1 MGYAVIAASV
11 LLAAGF
17 VLYDRHRTQRI
28 LENSTGQGTERIS
41 LQDVFWLINV
51 FEADMNWH
59 LSYDDAARWEENQ
72 TFVTGY
78 TDIQDAFFRM
88 LEESGCLTRQELT
101 ERFFRYA
108 LVIQEADGSY
118 RRNCGLAFM
127 SGEDR
132 NFLSEFMLTNR
143 IAYLTRNVRSYAQ
156 EGAF

>member
-1 MGYAVIAASV
+1 
-11 LLAAGF
+11 
-17 VLYDRHRTQRI
+17 
-28 LENSTGQGTERIS
+28 
-41 LQDVFWLINV
+41 
-51 FEADMNWH
+51 MNWH

-101 ERFFRYA
+101 ERFSRYA
-108 LVIQEADGSY
+108 LVIQAADGSY

-143 IAYLTRNVRSYAQ
+143 IAYLTRNVRSYARRRGPSERRLFPENSAPVPDDKPHAAQQ
-156 EGAF
+156 EEKPPAKGIESHTSSPFPLFFFV

>member
-1 MGYAVIAASV
+1 
-11 LLAAGF
+11 
-17 VLYDRHRTQRI
+17 
-28 LENSTGQGTERIS
+28 
-41 LQDVFWLINV
+41 
-51 FEADMNWH
+51 MNWH
-59 LSYDDAARWEENQ
+59 LNYDDAARWEENQ

-88 LEESGCLTRQELT
+88 LEESGCLTQQELT
-101 ERFFRYA
+101 ERFSRYA

-132 NFLSEFMLTNR
+132 NFLSELMLTNR